1 MRASR
6 VDFAEERHIRSSRN
20 LHRSPEARKTG
31 AHNHDIMRK
40 FHDLPSGYYKKI

>member
-20 LHRSPEARKTG
+20 LHRSSQPGETG
-31 AHNHDIMRK
+31 AHNHDIMLK
-40 FHDLPSGYYKKI
+40 FHDLPSGYYLKI